1 MMKKKNL
8 RLEINDNLYL
18 DRQEV
23 LCDWKIYKLI
33 LFNFFQN
40 AVKYNEKDGYIKVD
54 LNFLSLNLND

>member
-18 DRQEV
+18 DQQEV

-33 LFNFFQN
+33 LFNFF
-40 AVKYNEKDGYIKVD
+40 
-54 LNFLSLNLND
+54 